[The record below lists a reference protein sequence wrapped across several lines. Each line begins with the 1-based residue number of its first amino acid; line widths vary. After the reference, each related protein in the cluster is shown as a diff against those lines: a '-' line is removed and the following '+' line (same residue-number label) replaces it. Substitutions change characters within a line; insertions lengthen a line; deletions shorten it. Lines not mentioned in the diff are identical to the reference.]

1 MLEEF
6 KLFARVDNL
15 VDKAVCSQHREIFN
29 PSLQVVTEIR
39 FFLKNRQL

>member
-6 KLFARVDNL
+6 KLFAR